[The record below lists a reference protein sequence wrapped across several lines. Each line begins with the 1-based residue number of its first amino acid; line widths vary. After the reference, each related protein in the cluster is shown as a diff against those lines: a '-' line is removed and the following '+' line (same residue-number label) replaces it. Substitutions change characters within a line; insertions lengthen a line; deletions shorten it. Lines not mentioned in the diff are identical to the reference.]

1 MAKARTRT
9 STVGKTAKSKP
20 GQTGWVY
27 PNRTL
32 GGAGHHG
39 DGLHPGFS
47 NDFVWGFGTELKASA
62 RQLAAGLRRA
72 RSEAISRRHET
83 VMTVDV
89 EGRQFQLSGDQRV
102 YRLPKSVAVQ
112 LFTAQSEL
120 RNGSVGAIRF
130 FPDGGST
137 GGRIT
142 VTSLQRKYEVDIN
155 WLTGQVAILD

>member
-1 MAKARTRT
+1 MAMA
-9 STVGKTAKSKP
+9 
-20 GQTGWVY
+20 Y
-27 PNRTL
+27 TL
-32 GGAGHHG
+32 AAPMISSGVA
-39 DGLHPGFS
+39 
-47 NDFVWGFGTELKASA
+47 GTELKASA
-62 RQLAAGLRRA
+62 RQLAAGLRKA
-72 RSEAISRRHET
+72 RSEAIAHRREAT
-83 VMTVDV
+83 MVVDL

-120 RNGSVGAIRF
+120 VNGNVGAVRF

-142 VTSLQRKYEVDIN
+142 VTSHDRKYDVDIN

>member
-1 MAKARTRT
+1 MGRQQKVSPARQAGFTLIELLVVLVIMAMA
-9 STVGKTAKSKP
+9 
-20 GQTGWVY
+20 Y
-27 PNRTL
+27 TL
-32 GGAGHHG
+32 ASPMISSGV
-39 DGLHPGFS
+39 S
-47 NDFVWGFGTELKASA
+47 GTELKASA

-72 RSEAISRRHET
+72 RSEAVSRRQET

-89 EGRQFQLSGDQRV
+89 DDRQFQLSGDQRI
-102 YRLPKSVAVQ
+102 YHLPKSVAVQ

-120 RNGSVGAIRF
+120 VNGSAGAIRF

-142 VTSLQRKYEVDIN
+142 VTSLQRKYDVDIN

>member
-1 MAKARTRT
+1 M
-9 STVGKTAKSKP
+9 V
-20 GQTGWVY
+20 
-27 PNRTL
+27 
-32 GGAGHHG
+32 
-39 DGLHPGFS
+39 
-47 NDFVWGFGTELKASA
+47 
-62 RQLAAGLRRA
+62 
-72 RSEAISRRHET
+72 
-83 VMTVDV
+83 VDL

-120 RNGSVGAIRF
+120 VNGNVGAVRF

-142 VTSLQRKYEVDIN
+142 VTSHDRKYDVDIN

>member
-1 MAKARTRT
+1 LGRQQKIGLTGQVGFTLIELLVVLVIMAMA
-9 STVGKTAKSKP
+9 
-20 GQTGWVY
+20 Y
-27 PNRTL
+27 TL
-32 GGAGHHG
+32 ASPMISSGV
-39 DGLHPGFS
+39 S
-47 NDFVWGFGTELKASA
+47 GTELKASA

-72 RSEAISRRHET
+72 RSEAVARRRET

-89 EGRQFQLSGDQRV
+89 EERQFQLSGDQRV

-120 RNGSVGAIRF
+120 LNANAGAVRF

-142 VTSLQRKYEVDIN
+142 VTSHQRKYDVDIN
-155 WLTGQVAILD
+155 WLTGQVVILD